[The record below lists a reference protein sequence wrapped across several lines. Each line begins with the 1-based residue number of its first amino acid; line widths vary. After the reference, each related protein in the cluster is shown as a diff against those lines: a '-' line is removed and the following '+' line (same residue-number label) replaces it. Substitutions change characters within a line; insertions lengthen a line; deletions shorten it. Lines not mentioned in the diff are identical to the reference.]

1 MHIPLLYL
9 QIFCSIVAVKFIAG
23 VSVMCPNVGPMPPRL
38 AINDHKTEFLFDH
51 HLTTVSPQT
60 DNEYRLTAID
70 RRWFPVATAIV

>member
-1 MHIPLLYL
+1 
-9 QIFCSIVAVKFIAG
+9 
-23 VSVMCPNVGPMPPRL
+23 MCPNVGPMPPRL

-51 HLTTVSPQT
+51 HLTTVGPQT